1 MDNGTEVRP
10 LGPLDLVRCA
20 VSGSKGMTNLAVT
33 ITGLCRPR
41 SFRMS
46 LIGLSRLSLT
56 PRSRDAWVFVEN
68 GSVHGLASIRQR
80 SGPKSW
86 EVSHL
91 FADFSS
97 TYAVV
102 RLLERAAAS
111 AGSRGGER
119 VFLRVEVDSP
129 IIPAARLAGY
139 FPSHLETVFRGIPS
153 HSEPSHSLFD
163 ADFQFRTRRSVDDY
177 ALFRLYNAATPVKVR
192 QLVGMTFDQW
202 ASSYERS
209 PGRPDESVLV
219 VEGDVRGWLCTSSR
233 PGKGV
238 LAVRLHPS
246 YDALTREVVEA
257 GLRRLKDHADCVRY
271 RRGVRATI
279 RDSAG
284 RAGFRGS
291 GRVCRAREVGRAAGL
306 GASARQIVAGGSGV
320 ANSRPQTVG
329 TSTARLSGT
338 LLRMPRAR
346 SSPAIRR
353 RSPRRTA
360 SAC

>member
-46 LIGLSRLSLT
+46 LIGLSRRSLT
-56 PRSRDAWVFVEN
+56 PRSRDVWVFVEN

-97 TYAVV
+97 THAVV

-129 IIPAARLAGY
+129 IIPTARLAGY

-153 HSEPSHSLFD
+153 HSEPSRSEPSHSLFD
-163 ADFQFRTRRSVDDY
+163 ADSQFRARRSVDDY

-209 PGRPDESVLV
+209 PGRPAESVLV

-233 PGKGV
+233 LGQGV

-246 YDALTREVVEA
+246 YDGHTREVVEA
-257 GLRRLKDHADCVRY
+257 GLRRLKDTRTVFAIVEEYAPRF
-271 RRGVRATI
+271 AT
-279 RDSAG
+279 AL
-284 RAGFRGS
+284 
-291 GRVCRAREVGRAAGL
+291 EGL
-306 GASARQIVAGGSGV
+306 GFEAQGEYVVLVKSVAQRVLERVPG
-320 ANSRPQTVG
+320 
-329 TSTARLSGT
+329 
-338 LLRMPRAR
+338 R
-346 SSPAIRR
+346 SSQA
-353 RSPRRTA
+353 A
-360 SAC
+360 VE